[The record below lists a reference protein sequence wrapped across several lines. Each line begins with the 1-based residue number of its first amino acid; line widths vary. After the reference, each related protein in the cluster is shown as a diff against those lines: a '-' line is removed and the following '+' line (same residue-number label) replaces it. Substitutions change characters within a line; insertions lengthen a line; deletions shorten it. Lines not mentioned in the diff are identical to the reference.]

1 MPSHLVDFF
10 RSYIPSC
17 IRQTSMAPQRI
28 TRSMSASPALPQTKP
43 RAVSMKKS
51 KTTKQKPTTTSAPST
66 KPETIITTTV
76 TELPS
81 PNHTLDQ
88 AYAHLISID
97 PRMKPLID
105 KYPCT
110 TFSASSVAD
119 VVDPYMA
126 LTCSIISQQVSGA
139 AASTI
144 RRRFINIF
152 NPPGLPASVS
162 STDELSYFPSPQK
175 VAEADIPFLRSA
187 GLSLRKAEYIKGLSE
202 KFASGELSADILINA
217 GYEELVEKL
226 TAVRGIGVWTV
237 EMFACF
243 GLKRWDVFSTGDLAI
258 QRGMAAFIGRNVAQL
273 QRKKGKWRYMTE
285 KEMVE
290 MAAKFAPYRS
300 VFMWYMWR
308 VVEDISVEALQ
319 T

>member
-1 MPSHLVDFF
+1 
-10 RSYIPSC
+10 
-17 IRQTSMAPQRI
+17 
-28 TRSMSASPALPQTKP
+28 
-43 RAVSMKKS
+43 MKKA
-51 KTTKQKPTTTSAPST
+51 KTTKKKPTATSSPSM
-66 KPETIITTTV
+66 KPPSIISTTV
-76 TELPS
+76 TELPLS
-81 PNHTLDQ
+81 KHTLDQ

-97 PRMKPLID
+97 PRMKALID
-105 KYPCT
+105 KHPCT
-110 TFSASSVAD
+110 TFSESSVAEI
-119 VVDPYMA
+119 VDPYMA

-139 AASTI
+139 AASSI
-144 RRRFINIF
+144 RRRFIDLF

-162 STDELSYFPSPQK
+162 STDELSYFPPPAK
-175 VAEADIPFLRSA
+175 VAAADIPFLRSA

-202 KFASGELSADILINA
+202 KFASGELSAELLINA
-217 GYEELVEKL
+217 EYEELVEKL

-243 GLKRWDVFSTGDLAI
+243 GLKRWDVFSTGDLAV
-258 QRGMAAFIGRNVAQL
+258 QRGMAAFIGKNVAQL
-273 QRKKGKWRYMTE
+273 QRKSGKWKYMTE
-285 KEMVE
+285 TEMVE